1 MGFDDYSKAC
11 RLGKKDYQA
20 RMMRGEKPTLAVLDD
35 IMPDSRYYE
44 VPLGLVQVPIDRI
57 VGTKTMGRS
66 SSFAGNFMPIL
77 NDGSEFAAKWIRLSD
92 SQKEEGI
99 RDPIKAYEYMNYFYV
114 EEGNKRVSVMKYFGA
129 VSIPGKVTRIVPP
142 RTDEKEN
149 KIYYEFMDF
158 YQASSVNYIWF
169 SQEGSFTKLQK
180 VVGKK
185 PGEEWTDDDRLKFS
199 DLYTRF
205 SSEYEARGGGKLSIT
220 KGDAFLA
227 FITLYGYD
235 EMDAKTTSELSKL
248 IAKSWV
254 EF

>member
-169 SQEGSFTKLQK
+169 SQEGSFTTLQK
-180 VVGKK
+180 VVG
-185 PGEEWTDDDRLKFS
+185 T
-199 DLYTRF
+199 
-205 SSEYEARGGGKLSIT
+205 
-220 KGDAFLA
+220 
-227 FITLYGYD
+227 
-235 EMDAKTTSELSKL
+235 
-248 IAKSWV
+248 
-254 EF
+254 